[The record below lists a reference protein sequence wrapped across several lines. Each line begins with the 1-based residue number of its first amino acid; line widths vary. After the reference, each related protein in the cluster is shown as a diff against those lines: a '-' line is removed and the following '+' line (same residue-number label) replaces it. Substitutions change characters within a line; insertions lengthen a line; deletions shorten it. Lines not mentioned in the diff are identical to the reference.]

1 MNNQISKIWKKDNT
15 RHAPYFYL
23 PLPFISYISS
33 YYYFFSFK
41 NQLYFINAVCVLSHF
56 SHVRLFVTAW
66 IVAYQAPLFMGF
78 SMKENEWFA
87 VSSSMRSSQPRDQ
100 THISCCLL
108 HWQTG
113 SLPVAPPGKPLLV
126 LK

>member
-23 PLPFISYISS
+23 SLPFISYISS
-33 YYYFFSFK
+33 SYYFFSFK

-66 IVAYQAPLFMGF
+66 IVAYQAPVFMGF
-78 SMKENEWFA
+78 SMKEYW
-87 VSSSMRSSQPRDQ
+87 SG
-100 THISCCLL
+100 LL
-108 HWQTG
+108 CPPLWD
-113 SLPVAPPGKPLLV
+113 LPNPGIKPTSFTVFCIGRQV
-126 LK
+126 LYQ